1 MKILDIAFK
10 DMLRSFRS
18 MFALVFMF
26 GIPLLMTG
34 MFYIMFGNIASGGEF
49 NLPKT
54 KVIIANLDE
63 GGPKF
68 QTSTKNMPGGKQAR
82 TMGELVVN
90 VLQSKEMADLIQVSL
105 APSAESAHA
114 AVDGQAAQ
122 VAIVIPADFSKKF
135 ADPDKQA
142 VIEFYQD
149 PTLTIGPSIIRSILN
164 RFMDGMAGVK
174 IAINVF
180 MDEAP
185 ESDYYLTGDIIQQ
198 YLDISLVQTEDLAD
212 TLLDERAPTATPP
225 SSQTSGS
232 QASGSQ
238 TSQNMLLRIVGP
250 IMGGMMIFYA
260 FFTGSSTAQSIL
272 KEEEEHT
279 LPRLFTT
286 PTPQAVI
293 LTGKLVAVF
302 LTVLVQVV
310 TLIIAARLIFGI
322 QWGAPVP
329 VAMAA
334 AGTVF
339 IASSFG
345 IFINSLLKSTKQSGT
360 VFGGVLAMTGMLGM
374 VSIFDINSPT
384 AARLG
389 NTVSLLVPQGWA
401 IRGLLQAMNGAPV
414 GNVALTA
421 LVMLV
426 LSAAFFVIGVWRFN
440 KRYA

>member
-1 MKILDIAFK
+1 MKILDIALK
-10 DMLRSFRS
+10 DLLRSFRS

-34 MFYIMFGNIASGGEF
+34 MFYVMFGNIASGGDF

-68 QTSTKNMPGGKQAR
+68 QTSAKNIPGGKQAR

-122 VAIVIPADFSKKF
+122 VAIAIPTDFSKKF

-185 ESDYYLTGDIIQQ
+185 ESDYVLTGDVIQR
-198 YLDISLVQTEDLAD
+198 YLDISLVQTEDLAG
-212 TLLDERAPTATPP
+212 TLLDERAPTTA
-225 SSQTSGS
+225 SNSQTSGS

-414 GNVALTA
+414 VDVVLTA
-421 LVMLV
+421 LAMLV

>member
-1 MKILDIAFK
+1 
-10 DMLRSFRS
+10 
-18 MFALVFMF
+18 
-26 GIPLLMTG
+26 

-63 GGPKF
+63 GGPRF
-68 QTSTKNMPGGKQAR
+68 QISTNNIPGGKQAR

-105 APSAESAHA
+105 APSAESARA
-114 AVDGQAAQ
+114 AVDGQTAQ

-135 ADPDKQA
+135 ADTNKQA
-142 VIEFYQD
+142 AIEFYQD

-185 ESDYYLTGDIIQQ
+185 ESDYYLTGDVIQR
-198 YLDISLVQTEDLAD
+198 YLDISLVQTEDLAG
-212 TLLDERAPTATPP
+212 TLLDEQAPTATPP
-225 SSQTSGS
+225 SSQTGE
-232 QASGSQ
+232 
-238 TSQNMLLRIVGP
+238 NMLLRIVGP

-322 QWGAPVP
+322 QWGAPAP

-345 IFINSLLKSTKQSGT
+345 IFINSLLKSTKQGGT

-414 GNVALTA
+414 GNVGLTA

>member
-68 QTSTKNMPGGKQAR
+68 QTSAKNIPGGKQAR

-105 APSAESAHA
+105 APSAESARA

-135 ADPDKQA
+135 ADPNA
-142 VIEFYQD
+142 HAAIEFYQD

-185 ESDYYLTGDIIQQ
+185 ESDYYLTGDVIQQ
-198 YLDISLVQTEDLAD
+198 YLDISLVQTEDLAG
-212 TLLDERAPTATPP
+212 TLLDERAPTAAPL
-225 SSQTSGS
+225 S
-232 QASGSQ
+232 SQ

-293 LTGKLVAVF
+293 LTGKLIAVF
-302 LTVLVQVV
+302 LTVLVQVIV
-310 TLIIAARLIFGI
+310 LIIAARLIFGI

-345 IFINSLLKSTKQSGT
+345 IFINSLLKSTKQGGT
-360 VFGGVLAMTGMLGM
+360 VFGGVLVMTGMLGM

-414 GNVALTA
+414 VDLVLTT

>member
-1 MKILDIAFK
+1 
-10 DMLRSFRS
+10 
-18 MFALVFMF
+18 
-26 GIPLLMTG
+26 
-34 MFYIMFGNIASGGEF
+34 
-49 NLPKT
+49 
-54 KVIIANLDE
+54 
-63 GGPKF
+63 
-68 QTSTKNMPGGKQAR
+68 
-82 TMGELVVN
+82 
-90 VLQSKEMADLIQVSL
+90 
-105 APSAESAHA
+105 
-114 AVDGQAAQ
+114 VDGQTAQ

-135 ADPDKQA
+135 ADTNKQA
-142 VIEFYQD
+142 AIEFYQD

-185 ESDYYLTGDIIQQ
+185 ESEYYLTGDVIQR
-198 YLDISLVQTEDLAD
+198 YLDISLVQTKDVAG
-212 TLLDERAPTATPP
+212 TLLDERAPTAA
-225 SSQTSGS
+225 SSEQISGS
-232 QASGSQ
+232 PA
-238 TSQNMLLRIVGP
+238 SQNLLLRIVGP
-250 IMGGMMIFYA
+250 IMGGMMIMYA

-272 KEEEEHT
+272 KEEEERT

-310 TLIIAARLIFGI
+310 VLIIAARLIFGI

-345 IFINSLLKSTKQSGT
+345 IFINSLLKTTKQGGT
-360 VFGGVLAMTGMLGM
+360 VFGGVLVMTGMLGM
-374 VSIFDINSPT
+374 ISVFAVNSPT

-401 IRGLLQAMNGAPV
+401 VRGLVQAMNGAPV
-414 GNVALTA
+414 ANVGLTA

-426 LSAAFFVIGVWRFN
+426 LSAAFFVVGVWRFS